1 MLAGIME
8 NIAFRLKNKDKE
20 AFKVFFYEHKDA
32 IYKYAYLH
40 IKEPDLAEDIVQE
53 TFTRFWN
60 KIADIDISQNTKS
73 YLFTIARNLVFDE
86 LRKRLLFESY
96 SSYYQKTNERY
107 SNNNEDQ
114 LYFNELEKLYQ
125 EAISLLPEKRRQI
138 FQLSKLENLS
148 NEEIAEMLDIS
159 VNTVRDQLV
168 KSNKFVKSFIL
179 ERSDLLALAAV
190 FIKII

>member
-1 MLAGIME
+1 ME

-20 AFKVFFYEHKDA
+20 AFKVFFYEYKDA
-32 IYKYAYLH
+32 VYKYACLH

-60 KIADIDISQNTKS
+60 KVTDIDISQNIKS

-96 SSYYQKTNERY
+96 SSYYQKTKEGY
-107 SNNNEDQ
+107 SNSNEDQ

-159 VNTVRDQLV
+159 INTVRDQLV

-179 ERSDLLALAAV
+179 ERSDLLALAAI